1 MRISDILEEKGS
13 QVFTLSEAATVS
25 QAVDMLGENNI
36 GVVVVTAP
44 NGDVVGILS
53 ERDIVRRL
61 REQGAAAL
69 ASGLEKCMTRDP
81 FTCSR
86 ETSVDEVMGAMS
98 KRRIRHMPVV
108 ENGTLLGLVSIGDI
122 VKRKIEQAER
132 EAAALRDYIAS

>member
-1 MRISDILEEKGS
+1 MRIGDIIEEKGS
-13 QVFTLSEAATVS
+13 MVFTLAETAKVAD
-25 QAVDMLGENNI
+25 AVGVLGENNI
-36 GVVVVTAP
+36 GVVVITGADA
-44 NGDVVGILS
+44 NVVGILS

-61 REQGAAAL
+61 REHGAEAL
-69 ASGLEKCMTRDP
+69 ESGLSQCMTPDP

-86 ETSVDEVMGAMS
+86 EVSLDEVLGTMS

-108 ENGTLLGLVSIGDI
+108 EGGRLVGLVSIGDI